1 MNTSGIV
8 PTEFNVLVLIED
20 APKKIGSIHVPDDVS
35 DRKQAMETRAVLVD
49 VSPLAFTYS
58 DDWPEGAPEPQVGEE
73 VVIAKGAGVLIDGDD
88 GRKYRLL
95 KDKDICG
102 IRRNK
107 LANLDAQISELN
119 KEAVNG

>member
-1 MNTSGIV
+1 MNTSGIE
-8 PTEFNVLVLIED
+8 PTEFNVLVLLEK
-20 APKKIGSIHVPDDVS
+20 APEKKGNIYLPDEAS
-35 DRKQAMETRAVLVD
+35 ERQQAMETRATLVA

-58 DDWPEGAPEPQVGEE
+58 DDWPNGAPQPQIGEQ
-73 VVIAKGAGVLIDGDD
+73 VIIAKGAGVMVDGDD

-102 IRRNK
+102 IRRTRIQS
-107 LANLDAQISELN
+107 LDADIAEMN